1 MFELITGEMKHLP
14 SKPALPIVISTAAQI
29 ALVGALLVPLLFFTG
44 HLPETPTMLAFVSA
58 PPPPP
63 PPPPPPAPAEKKP
76 VAPETKPVPTSGGAP
91 IEPPAEIT
99 PERPNDEGDL
109 GVPGGVEGG
118 IPGGVIGGVLGGLPA
133 DIPPPPPPPAPVRR
147 APVRVGGQIREP
159 SIVRRV
165 EPVYP
170 QLAVHANVTGTVIL
184 EAIVDTDG
192 RVINVKV
199 LRSAHRLLDDAALAA
214 VRQWQYT
221 PVILNGIPEQFILT
235 VVLSFNLT
243 DAS

>member
-1 MFELITGEMKHLP
+1 
-14 SKPALPIVISTAAQI
+14 
-29 ALVGALLVPLLFFTG
+29 
-44 HLPETPTMLAFVSA
+44 
-58 PPPPP
+58 
-63 PPPPPPAPAEKKP
+63 
-76 VAPETKPVPTSGGAP
+76 
-91 IEPPAEIT
+91 
-99 PERPNDEGDL
+99 
-109 GVPGGVEGG
+109 
-118 IPGGVIGGVLGGLPA
+118 
-133 DIPPPPPPPAPVRR
+133 VRR